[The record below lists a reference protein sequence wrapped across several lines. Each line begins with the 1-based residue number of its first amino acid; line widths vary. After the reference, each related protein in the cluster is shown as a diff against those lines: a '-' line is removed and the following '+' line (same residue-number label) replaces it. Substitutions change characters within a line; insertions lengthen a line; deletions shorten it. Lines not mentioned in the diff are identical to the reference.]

1 MQRILSVKSVS
12 VFILRSDPPQVGIT
26 ADGDVPTSGWTQPS
40 LSPWFYVVPPADGIQ
55 DFDFVAE
62 PPTGIVLPVVS
73 PISVHAVIARDPKDY
88 WGKGKPLK
96 GVRIHA
102 RENSIV
108 ATLDEKKIL
117 ETARLSAL
125 PSDSPSPWP
134 WLAPGVHLGGDNTF
148 PWDAHC
154 LSKLIGYTVRL
165 YHTGD
170 PLTRDLRPD
179 RFDIE
184 LDPTTERI
192 VRVWFG

>member
-12 VFILRSDPPQVGIT
+12 VFILQSDPPQVGIT
-26 ADGDVPTSGWTQPS
+26 ADGEVPTSGWTNPS
-40 LSPWFYVVPPADGIQ
+40 LSQWFYVVPPDDGIQ

-73 PISVHAVIARDPKDY
+73 PIAAFAVIPRDPKDY

-102 RENSIV
+102 RENSVV
-108 ATLDEKKIL
+108 ATLDERKKL
-117 ETARLSAL
+117 ETARLSPMTL
-125 PSDSPSPWP
+125 DVPVPGPWP
-134 WLAPGVHLGGDNTF
+134 WLTPGVLGGGDNPF
-148 PWDAHC
+148 PM
-154 LSKLIGYTVRL
+154 SYTQLIGKTVRV